1 MTGYGKSIIELP
13 GKIISIEIKS
23 LNSKSMDLNVRMPS
37 VYKEKE
43 LDIRNMISQRLE
55 RGKTDFTIFV
65 ETKAGYNSSRL
76 NQAVIMDYYRQFKEF
91 SFSGNLKDE
100 ALMAMIMRLPDSIE
114 LSKDELKEDEW
125 QYIEKGIA
133 DSIDM
138 LDSFRVREG
147 EILRKDILSRVE
159 RIQSLLPVVEQFEP
173 ERIEKVK
180 TRLND
185 QLGEIASN
193 YQIDSNRFEQELI
206 FYIEKL
212 DITEEKVR
220 LKAHCDY
227 FREVSA
233 IPEPSGKKLG
243 FISQEMGR
251 EINTLGSKANH
262 QSIQRI
268 VVEMKDELE
277 KIKEQLLNIL

>member
-1 MTGYGKSIIELP
+1 
-13 GKIISIEIKS
+13 
-23 LNSKSMDLNVRMPS
+23 MDLNVRMPS

-43 LDIRNMISQRLE
+43 LDIRNIISQKLE
-55 RGKTDFTIFV
+55 RGKTDFSIFV

-91 SFSGNLKDE
+91 NFSDQLGDE

-125 QYIEKGIA
+125 QYIAKGIQ
-133 DSIDM
+133 DSMEM
-138 LDSFRVREG
+138 LESFRVREG
-147 EILRKDILSRVE
+147 EILRQDILGRID
-159 RIQSLLPVVEQFEP
+159 RIQALIPMVEQFEP
-173 ERIEKVK
+173 ERIEKIK
-180 TRLND
+180 TRLSD
-185 QLGEIASN
+185 QLGEILTSS
-193 YQIDSNRFEQELI
+193 QIDSNRYEQELI

-220 LKAHCDY
+220 LKSHCDF

-243 FISQEMGR
+243 FISQEIGR

-262 QSIQRI
+262 QSIQRL